1 MNGKAMAAL
10 GYIHVCEYEGNPVLG
25 DTQTIRR
32 IAPEILSISSGHCNI
47 EQLVKMVRGRV

>member
-47 EQLVKMVRGRV
+47 EQLVKTVRGRV